1 MEMSLLYWSINKL
14 IYIIEILILVRI
26 VISFLNIGN
35 RSLISKLVYEMTE
48 PVLWSSRELIYK
60 LGINTGMF
68 DFSPL
73 VAILILRI
81 IDTLA
86 RAILL

>member
-48 PVLWSSRELIYK
+48 PVLWPSRELIYK